1 MSFCDFDSNAVAIFE
16 NFHTRLATPTCLFVK
31 YNNPHQWQTR
41 IWYAAPALK
50 FLDSLHSFFNSWKVA
65 KKQYRVKIFDFQ
77 TLVLRSFE
85 ENKWP
90 GILVAFLALEIPTIF
105 LYNVHEGLRRCL
117 NLF

>member
-16 NFHTRLATPTCLFVK
+16 NFHTRLATPTYLFVK